1 MAHEH
6 VYRPGDFNVICDV
19 CGQKIKASI
28 SKKRWDGL
36 IVCPDDYELRHPMD
50 FLKTPVDH
58 ISVPFARPIQP
69 DEFIFVCNQATS
81 SAYAD
86 LASADCS
93 HADWTYGMSYTD
105 LLQYT
110 YCTVINR
117 NAIANICVSDCAV
130 AK

>member
-1 MAHEH
+1 MAYEH
-6 VYRPGDFNVICDV
+6 VYRPGDWLIICDV
-19 CGQKIKASI
+19 CGQKVKASV
-28 SKKRWDGL
+28 SRKRWDGL
-36 IVCPDDYELRHPMD
+36 IVCKEDWEARHPMD
-50 FLKTPVDH
+50 FIKTPIDK
-58 ISVPFARPIQP
+58 ISVPFARPRPP
-69 DEFIFVCNQATS
+69 DEFENVCNQATS

-93 HADWTYGMSYTD
+93 QADLTYGMSYTD

-117 NAIANICVSDCAV
+117 NAIANVCVSDCAV

>member
-6 VYRPGDFNVICDV
+6 IYRPGDFNVICDV
-19 CGQKIKASI
+19 CGQKIKASV

-50 FLKTPVDH
+50 FIKTPTDH

-69 DEFIFVCNQATS
+69 DDFLQVCNEATAS
-81 SAYAD
+81 CYAE
-86 LASADCS
+86 LASADC
-93 HADWTYGMSYTD
+93 AQVGQTFGMSYED

-110 YCTVINR
+110 YCSIVNK
-117 NAIANICVSDCAV
+117 NGIANVCVANCAL
-130 AK
+130 AR